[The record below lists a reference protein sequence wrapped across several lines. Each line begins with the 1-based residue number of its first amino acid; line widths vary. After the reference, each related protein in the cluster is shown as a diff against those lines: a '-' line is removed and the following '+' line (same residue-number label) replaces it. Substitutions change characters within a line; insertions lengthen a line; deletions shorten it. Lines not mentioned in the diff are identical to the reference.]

1 MNYRIRPGVVLA
13 EVCGEYLLL
22 ATMEAGQHCP
32 YVYQINE
39 TAAFFWKLLE
49 CGLEEDKMAAEI
61 AAEYEAPDEMVRSDL
76 NQFLKILQE
85 KGYLLPKEECI

>member
-1 MNYRIRPGVVLA
+1 MKYRIRPGVVLA

-22 ATMEAGQHCP
+22 ATLDASQHCS

-49 CGLEEDKMAAEI
+49 QGLTEGEIVEAA
-61 AAEYEAPDEMVRSDL
+61 AAEYEAPKELLSHDVR
-76 NQFLKILQE
+76 QFIQVLME
-85 KGYLLPKEECI
+85 KGYLLLEEEI

>member
-1 MNYRIRPGVVLA
+1 MKYRIRPGVVLA

-22 ATMEAGQHCP
+22 ATLDASQHCS

-49 CGLEEDKMAAEI
+49 QGLPDGEIVEAA
-61 AAEYEAPDEMVRSDL
+61 AADYEAPKELLSHDIR
-76 NQFLKILQE
+76 QFIQVLME
-85 KGYLLPKEECI
+85 KGYLLLEEEI